1 MQNSLLNM
9 QNRASKREA
18 FVGLG
23 TSLMEAFV
31 PTNATVS
38 GTIPVFMA
46 ALPVPPALVP
56 VEQEEDERA
65 GAEVVPVEPKVFR
78 FC

>member
-1 MQNSLLNM
+1 
-9 QNRASKREA
+9 
-18 FVGLG
+18 
-23 TSLMEAFV
+23 MEAFV

-38 GTIPVFMA
+38 GIIPVFMA
-46 ALPVPPALVP
+46 ALRVPPALVL